1 MPPQCSL
8 YPVRFQMG
16 WYGTQILH
24 HSSPRQICEFPPS
37 SLWVPLLW
45 CQSLDTLPSPTPPSL
60 VLFQLLFLFS
70 CVPTLFSVFQLL
82 LYRRKQSCLH
92 LLIRCKHQLSP
103 RAPGIVEGEEFV
115 AGNTY
120 CLGTS
125 KERSRSGETAF
136 CTMSQMNTQRKCAR
150 SSF

>member
-1 MPPQCSL
+1 MELRSSTTLLQD
-8 YPVRFQMG
+8 RFVNFHLLASG
-16 WYGTQILH
+16 
-24 HSSPRQICEFPPS
+24 FPFSGVNLLTLCHP
-37 SLWVPLLW
+37 LLPLLW
-45 CQSLDTLPSPTPPSL
+45 YSSN
-60 VLFQLLFLFS
+60 FS
-70 CVPTLFSVFQLL
+70 FYSAVIFSVFQLL